1 VLKSSVNEVVDAVRQ
16 LQQEHEVSLRNIIV
30 DEDGVGGGV
39 KDYLRCQGFVNNARP
54 IKKEN
59 YQNLKTQCYYKLA
72 DLINKGQLG
81 IQCNDITIKNQ
92 IIEECEQVRMKDADK
107 DNKLQMVAKETV
119 KDIIGR
125 SPDFSDALAMR
136 MYYEIDASFGKYFVQ

>member
-1 VLKSSVNEVVDAVRQ
+1 
-16 LQQEHEVSLRNIIV
+16 
-30 DEDGVGGGV
+30 
-39 KDYLRCQGFVNNARP
+39 
-54 IKKEN
+54 
-59 YQNLKTQCYYKLA
+59 
-72 DLINKGQLG
+72 
-81 IQCNDITIKNQ
+81 
-92 IIEECEQVRMKDADK
+92 MKDADK